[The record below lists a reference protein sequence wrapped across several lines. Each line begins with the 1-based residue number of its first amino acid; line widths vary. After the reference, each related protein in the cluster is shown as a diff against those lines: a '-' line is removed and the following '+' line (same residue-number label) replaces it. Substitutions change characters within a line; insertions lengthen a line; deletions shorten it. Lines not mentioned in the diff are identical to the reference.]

1 MFLVGGIFSII
12 SLFALSCADGPR
24 SSSRTEQYEETNVA
38 DVVEVGKSKP
48 IVKVY
53 IENSGSMDGYVN
65 PDFRNKMSKYLS
77 NIGNVSDVTD
87 SLCLNFINKEII
99 SFNSSTPIED
109 FVDKLSPQSFSYCG
123 GDRASSDIS
132 DMLDTICPSCD
143 SEVVVFVS
151 DCIFSPGKGKN
162 ASDYLNNQQVG
173 IEKTMKT
180 MRKNMPKSAIL
191 IYRVIGDF
199 DGFYYDKN
207 DMPRKFKGERP
218 FYIWLIGSKEKL
230 MDFVDQVP
238 FENSD
243 KVCMISSSEKDL
255 RYAVVPGGG
264 NYSVSKT
271 NPHAVN
277 KAKIDK
283 KYDGGRMVVKIKV
296 DFSNVFQSDDY
307 LENLDNYV
315 LSDKQFT
322 IDRIDKCC
330 VNNFT
335 HIITISSKNVK
346 HGKLNISLKNNLPS
360 WIEDYNDDRGDYLTD
375 DNDNI
380 EKTYGLKCM
389 VDGVYNVFTYDDTN
403 LAEIEISIN

>member
-1 MFLVGGIFSII
+1 MFLMGGMLSII

-24 SSSRTEQYEETNVA
+24 GRVEIEQPEEQNVQTNN
-38 DVVEVGKSKP
+38 DEVVVRKSKP

-65 PDFRNKMSKYLS
+65 TDFRNKMSKYLS

-99 SFNSSTPIED
+99 SFNSTPIQD
-109 FVDKLSPQSFSYCG
+109 FVDKLSPQSFRNCG
-123 GDRASSDIS
+123 GNRASSDIS

-180 MRKNMPKSAIL
+180 MRKNMPKPAIL

-199 DGFYYDKN
+199 EGSYYDKN
-207 DMPRKFKGERP
+207 NMSRNFKGERP

-230 MDFVDQVP
+230 MDFVVQVP
-238 FENSD
+238 FEDSD

-271 NPHAVN
+271 DPHAVN

-322 IDRIDKCC
+322 IDRIDKCS

-335 HIITISSKNVK
+335 HTITISSKNVK
-346 HGKLNISLKNNLPS
+346 HGKINISLKNNLPS
-360 WIEDYNDDRGDYLTD
+360 WIEDYNDDMGDCLTD
-375 DNDNI
+375 DNK

-389 VDGVYNVFTYDDTN
+389 VDGVYNVFTYGDTN